1 MIHPT
6 LQAYMPEVI
15 ALLKKH
21 KIKSAYVFGS
31 VLTDRFNEQS
41 DVDFLVNLQERLDPV
56 EAGGHLWDLGY
67 DLEDLLNRKI
77 DVITERSLKNPY
89 FI

>member
-21 KIKSAYVFGS
+21 KIKSACVFGS

-41 DVDFLVNLQERLDPV
+41 DVDF
-56 EAGGHLWDLGY
+56 
-67 DLEDLLNRKI
+67 
-77 DVITERSLKNPY
+77 
-89 FI
+89 